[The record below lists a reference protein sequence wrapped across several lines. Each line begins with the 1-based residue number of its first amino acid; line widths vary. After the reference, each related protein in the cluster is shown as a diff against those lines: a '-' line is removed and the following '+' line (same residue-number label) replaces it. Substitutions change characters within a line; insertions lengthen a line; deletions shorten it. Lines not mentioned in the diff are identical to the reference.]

1 MKPLT
6 TKKTVSS
13 KSSSKKV
20 PLTRISVKNRPGR
33 PGSRSRTSPG
43 SRQHMIRASVR
54 GLAVPDKTSNQSS
67 VSEIQHGLDQLAFIA
82 AILALIAAAIGLYI
96 AWKTLSLPGGGGAEV
111 TV

>member
-6 TKKTVSS
+6 KNRSVSP

-20 PLTRISVKNRPGR
+20 PLPRISAK
-33 PGSRSRTSPG
+33 SRSGKPSSKTRTPPRP
-43 SRQHMIRASVR
+43 RQYMKKASVR
-54 GLAVPDKTSNQSS
+54 GLSVPDKTSNQSS
-67 VSEIQHGLDQLAFIA
+67 VLDEQSQLDKLAFIA

-96 AWKTLSLPGGGGAEV
+96 AWRTLSLPGDTEV